1 MLKTISVS
9 QKKGFCV
16 RVMGYW
22 ILFKP
27 LAEHEGKPNNVGTAV
42 CYYKLGTCTRCF
54 LQVHV
59 NYYNQKSDS

>member
-1 MLKTISVS
+1 
-9 QKKGFCV
+9 
-16 RVMGYW
+16 MGYQ

-27 LAEHEGKPNNVGTAV
+27 LAEHEGEPNNAGTVV

-54 LQVHV
+54 LQVHL